1 MAHLHQH
8 PITARYSVS
17 ALGAQALYGRS
28 GKLTAFIFDFMS
40 KDNRL
45 HFARPVVPALMEH
58 TGLSRPTVK
67 RHLKELADQGVIT
80 TLRYEV
86 SVNGAYAWK

>member
-17 ALGAQALYGRS
+17 ALGAQALYGKA
-28 GKLTAFIFDFMS
+28 GKLTAFIFDIMS

-45 HFARPVVPALMEH
+45 HFPRPVVPALMEH

-67 RHLKELADQGVIT
+67 RQLKVLCDQAIIT
-80 TLRYEV
+80 TTRHEV